1 MRADKRGIPLQVLVT
16 GAIILSMLVLAV
28 SLLVQG
34 YRGVEGALVTA
45 AGNPQRSWG

>member
-28 SLLVQG
+28 SLRRSG
-34 YRGVEGALVTA
+34 SRASGRSHSRYR
-45 AGNPQRSWG
+45 